1 MTIRQH
7 CIVLVWSLF
16 ICFPFVW
23 FVILYVFVG
32 FFLKKVYSLGMGS
45 NGSGDALYVVLFL
58 SLRLWFIFFCLLFF
72 LIQSWV
78 LFFLF
83 KSPTMVYFFCLLF
96 F

>member
-72 LIQSWV
+72 DIV
-78 LFFLF
+78 VGFAFPF
-83 KSPTMVYFFCLLF
+83 
-96 F
+96 